1 VIFDIR
7 LIMSKNNLFYIF
19 MFILRNIKIILNFFV
34 LRGLALVE
42 IINGV
47 WVVFLKDDDIKSY
60 CHFQDS

>member
-1 VIFDIR
+1 
-7 LIMSKNNLFYIF
+7 

-42 IINGV
+42 IISGV